1 MEDINT
7 LKYFIKN
14 ANKEKLAEI
23 TQNNPTYFYD
33 ILPYAY
39 ALGLSIR
46 WIEKFKDTTLNV
58 PKWYF
63 DNYFDI
69 KVLKSFIFETIPYI
83 VKNDKETDKYYKNYE
98 NVNKVINGI
107 DRILNEWNK
116 KGIKAPEDIK
126 NAMEKEPEAPL
137 YETSVMNFD
146 WLNEK

>member
-1 MEDINT
+1 MMFEDINT

-83 VKNDKETDKYYKNYE
+83 VKNDKENIQKKDIDCIICTYKVKKIGKESLNLQ
-98 NVNKVINGI
+98 GI
-107 DRILNEWNK
+107 L
-116 KGIKAPEDIK
+116 
-126 NAMEKEPEAPL
+126 
-137 YETSVMNFD
+137 TF
-146 WLNEK
+146 

>member
-1 MEDINT
+1 MMFEDINT

-14 ANKEKLAEI
+14 ATKEKLAEI

-83 VKNDKETDKYYKNYE
+83 VKNDKENIQKKDIDCIICTYK
-98 NVNKVINGI
+98 VKKIGKK
-107 DRILNEWNK
+107 ILNLQ
-116 KGIKAPEDIK
+116 GI
-126 NAMEKEPEAPL
+126 L
-137 YETSVMNFD
+137 TS
-146 WLNEK
+146 

>member
-1 MEDINT
+1 MPKETQDSSMMFEDINT

-23 TQNNPTYFYD
+23 TQNNLTYFYD

-69 KVLKSFIFETIPYI
+69 KVLKSFILETIPYI
-83 VKNDKETDKYYKNYE
+83 VKNDRENIQKKDMDCIICTYK
-98 NVNKVINGI
+98 V
-107 DRILNEWNK
+107 K
-116 KGIKAPEDIK
+116 K
-126 NAMEKEPEAPL
+126 N
-137 YETSVMNFD
+137 
-146 WLNEK
+146 W